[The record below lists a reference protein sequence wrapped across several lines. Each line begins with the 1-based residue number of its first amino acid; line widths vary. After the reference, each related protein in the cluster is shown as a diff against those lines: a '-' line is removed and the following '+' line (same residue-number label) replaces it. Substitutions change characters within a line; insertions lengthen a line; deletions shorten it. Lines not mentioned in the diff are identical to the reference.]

1 MRPSKSHRKSFWTSA
16 LQGVE
21 ERGGEEEEEEEVVGR
36 YREEGMAVVAP
47 TAGSAEASD
56 LVATGANRLFL
67 WLFLLSSVMASFI
80 VLSS

>member
-1 MRPSKSHRKSFWTSA
+1 VRPSKSHRKSFWTSA

-21 ERGGEEEEEEEVVGR
+21 ERGGEEEEEEVVGR